1 MWFKKYPPKQTPY
14 DQAMERL
21 NAARADVARL
31 KIENALLRD
40 EQVRLGNQCDQAQ
53 LRCFTLLQLLN
64 EFCAFM
70 EKFPHSRTRQ
80 AWHAVRNA
88 LVERYAAL
96 SELPAETDFD
106 APHT

>member
-40 EQVRLGNQCDQAQ
+40 EQIRLENQCEQATQ
-53 LRCFTLLQLLN
+53 RISALEQLLN
-64 EFCAFM
+64 EFCAFT

-80 AWHAVRNA
+80 AWCAVRNV

-96 SELPAETDFD
+96 PGLEGETSEQEKPL
-106 APHT
+106 